1 MEVRHQNKQ
10 RKRKIIAYEASSH
23 KKVAFASVVRNRF
36 QSTCAKCSWPI
47 FSCKKTTLPNL
58 VLAPLLLC
66 ETKSV
71 SDAKSAIFF
80 YFKSM
85 NIMDHVDLNL
95 STL

>member
-10 RKRKIIAYEASSH
+10 RKRKIIAYEATSH
-23 KKVAFASVVRNRF
+23 KNVAFASVVRNRF
-36 QSTCAKCSWPI
+36 QSTCAK
-47 FSCKKTTLPNL
+47 FSCKKTSLPIL
-58 VLAPLLLC
+58 VLAPLRLC

-80 YFKSM
+80 DFKRI
-85 NIMDHVDLNL
+85 NIMDQDHVDLNL